1 MTNLLQFHQ
10 GLLLNTVLF
19 EIILRGADNF
29 LDDLFIDLALQTYQS
44 MLSSRYP
51 LPAQG
56 GRLEDQ
62 GITNS
67 DDVRHGGCRVL
78 SLHFNSVKVR

>member
-29 LDDLFIDLALQTYQS
+29 LDDLFVDLALQTCQS
-44 MLSSRYP
+44 VRVAGIAAASDVPTAAGR
-51 LPAQG
+51 G
-56 GRLEDQ
+56 GHKQ
-62 GITNS
+62 
-67 DDVRHGGCRVL
+67 
-78 SLHFNSVKVR
+78 